1 MMKACDLS
9 ATVIAST
16 VIVTTMLMI
25 GCDKKSQYPI
35 SNQPTLVGCYSVDK
49 GVPAQIKINETNG
62 LFTMQMKEQIGGWDT
77 PESLDVLSGS
87 KAWAYFSGNT
97 LGVRE
102 SGVGQVLARPDG
114 VMAMG
119 IIKDSAAALN
129 PQVDSPFLMTI
140 LGATNTVYNVPCD
153 DEPVFYDTTISGHI
167 INANPAPNVQDTQGQ
182 ITK

>member
-1 MMKACDLS
+1 MKACYLS
-9 ATVIAST
+9 AVLI
-16 VIVTTMLMI
+16 ITTMLMI
-25 GCDKKSQYPI
+25 GCDEKSQHPI

-49 GVPAQIKINETNG
+49 GVPAQIKIDEKNG
-62 LFTMQMKEQIGGWDT
+62 LFTMQMKEQVGGWDA
-77 PESLDVLSGS
+77 PEPLDVLFES

-97 LGVRE
+97 LGISK
-102 SGVGQVLARPDG
+102 SGIGQVLARPDG

-119 IIKDSAAALN
+119 VIKDSESALN

-140 LGATNTVYNVPCD
+140 LGAVNTVYGVPCD

-167 INANPAPNVQDTQGQ
+167 VSATPDLDTQEQ